1 MLNTMMTTPPH
12 RCLLLPGLSLLLIL
26 SGCGG
31 GSGSTMGGG
40 PTPDASGEIRIEART
55 RVDSDTADDLGR
67 GQAESN
73 NSIPQGLPSPAIVGG
88 YVSDTSGPHETP
100 GLRFSTDETDR
111 YQLSLTGSQVVS
123 VQLFTVTN
131 GLESGIVRLLN
142 QDGDS
147 VDQALLSQTTD
158 SASVSPSAS
167 SEAQYEL
174 VIDTGPDSAPFRYVV
189 SVSSSSGG
197 STATHLAAGDAPF
210 EAGEALVTYAAPVS
224 GVRSLAVQSGASGSR
239 RLSGNTWLLRQS
251 DQFRALSRGGMSD
264 RRQTIDWIRELR
276 QQPGVVAAE
285 PNYRVH
291 GMQVNPDDGDSFFS
305 NQWNL
310 PQIQVP
316 AVWQVQDDPGNGIRV
331 AVLDTGLFSTSPDSI
346 GAWHPD
352 ISPSGNDG
360 LVLPSPADYVQG
372 DNEGDVVSGR
382 DDNPANPGN
391 GDLQSSSF
399 HGTHVSGIVVGRD
412 NQRGIVGIAPFAD
425 LMPIRVLGT
434 DEQGSTSDLIAAI
447 DDLASLSPS
456 QRPHVINLSLGGV
469 GNSDT
474 LRSAIN
480 RGVERGILFVAA
492 AGNQSASEPVFP
504 AAFDNVIAVGAVDAG
519 GRRAGYSNFGEW
531 LDLVAPGG
539 DATRDGNSDNQAD
552 VITSTWGR
560 DSGGT
565 FTADYAALQ
574 GTSVAAPH
582 VSAVVALMQQA
593 RRDNPSLNDLTMA
606 GFRKLLADGKL
617 TRSDQSFYN
626 QVEYGEGLI
635 DAVKATEA
643 AGLAFN
649 GVIVANPTSLR
660 FDGSVTTS
668 ETSLTVLPQGDTDAV
683 LPPEAI
689 DSPEWLSVTN
699 EAALL
704 NGDTNVLKATVQN
717 EDQAEQDQVEVTY
730 RNSENQQK
738 TLNIPVNVQLGDPV
752 NARDAGRHY
761 VLLVSADGERETVA
775 QQVVTASGGSY
786 AFAFDDVE
794 PGEYFLVAGS
804 DVDNDGNICD
814 NGEACAEYPTNGLPE
829 PVRLGDTP
837 RNDLSMTTSFRRSA
851 SSAQSLPRPGF
862 RGYRLLRPESAEPQR
877 KVVP

>member
-1 MLNTMMTTPPH
+1 
-12 RCLLLPGLSLLLIL
+12 
-26 SGCGG
+26 
-31 GSGSTMGGG
+31 MGGG

-131 GLESGIVRLLN
+131 ELESGIVRLLN

-224 GVRSLAVQSGASGSR
+224 GVRSLAVQSGASGTR

-291 GMQVNPDDGDSFFS
+291 GMQVNPDDDDLYRQ
-305 NQWNL
+305 QWNL

-316 AVWQVQDDPGNGIRV
+316 AVWQVQSNPGSGIRV
-331 AVLDTGLFSTSPDSI
+331 AVLDTGLFSSSPESL
-346 GAWHPD
+346 GNWHPD
-352 ISPSGNDG
+352 IEKADGSGI
-360 LVLPSPADYVQG
+360 VLPSTADYVSG
-372 DNEGDVVSGR
+372 DNEGDTTAGR
-382 DDNPANPGN
+382 DRNPANPGN
-391 GDLQSSSF
+391 GDIQSSSF

-412 NQRGIVGIAPFAD
+412 NQDGIVGIAPFAD

-474 LRSAIN
+474 LRSAIDW
-480 RGVERGILFVAA
+480 GVDQGILFVAA
-492 AGNQSASEPVFP
+492 AGNQGTSDPVYP
-504 AAFDNVIAVGAVDAG
+504 AAFDNVIAVGAVDSSG
-519 GRRAGYSNFGEW
+519 ERAPYSNFGPW
-531 LDLVAPGG
+531 LDLMAPGG
-539 DATRDGNSDNQAD
+539 YSPRDGRSIISA
-552 VITSTWGR
+552 WGR
-560 DSGGT
+560 QAGNT
-565 FTADYAALQ
+565 FTPDYAPLE
-574 GTSVAAPH
+574 GTSVATPH
-582 VSAVVALMQQA
+582 VSGVIALMQQSSLA
-593 RRDNPSLNDLTMA
+593 ERGRRLSLAEFMTHLRNGRLTS
-606 GFRKLLADGKL
+606 RD
-617 TRSDQSFYN
+617 DSFYSPS
-626 QVEYGEGLI
+626 EYGEGLM
-635 DAVKATEA
+635 DAVKATDA
-643 AGLAFN
+643 AGLSFN
-649 GVIVANPTSLR
+649 GVIVGNPASFR
-660 FDGSVTTS
+660 FNGSVTTS
-668 ETSLTVLPQGDTDAV
+668 ETTLSVLPETDSEAV
-683 LPPEAI
+683 LPTASVA
-689 DSPEWLSVTN
+689 SPSWLDVSKD
-699 EAALL
+699 ESL
-704 NGDTNVLKATVQN
+704 NGETVTLVATIN
-717 EDQAEQDQVEVTY
+717 NRRQAEQDEVTVSY
-730 RNSENQQK
+730 ENAEGNSR

-829 PVRLGDTP
+829 PVRLGDTS